1 MIFGNKIKAL
11 RKAKGLLLRQVAAKL
26 DIDTATISKIEKGS
40 RNATKAQV
48 NRWALI
54 LEEDINELTALWLAD
69 KIYKLIKNE
78 PMAMEAVNKVIVEL
92 KK

>member
-40 RNATKAQV
+40 RNATKTQV
-48 NRWALI
+48 NRLALI